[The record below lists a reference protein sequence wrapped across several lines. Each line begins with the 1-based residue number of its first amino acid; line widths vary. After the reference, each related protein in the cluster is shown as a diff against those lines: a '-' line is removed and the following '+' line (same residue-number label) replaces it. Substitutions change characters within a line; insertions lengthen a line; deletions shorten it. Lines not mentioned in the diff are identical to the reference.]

1 MKQLLDRFLLLQPVW
16 LPTLLFIPLL
26 YALGWITAVPLTLL
40 GLPAHQ
46 VSLTGTVLSF
56 VLFLLVMPRWAA
68 LRWSEHQPWR
78 RLGLVGRNPRNR
90 IPHVTS
96 LCIGLLMSVA
106 LITLIVGLLVFTGRG
121 TWQGNL
127 TINAVLNC
135 LLLTLGVGLAEEL
148 IFRGWLWEEL
158 TLIIGATGG
167 MLGQAALFSLV
178 HTRFNLGILPMLGL
192 LTGLF
197 LLGLVLA
204 LLRYR
209 NHGSLWGSIGLHGGL
224 VGAWFL
230 VHQNLLTITP
240 SAPMW
245 LVGPGGSNAN
255 PLGGVVAILSL
266 TAIAVYLLQHT
277 ERMQFYHPKNSA
289 YN

>member
-68 LRWSEHQPWR
+68 LRWSEHHPWR
-78 RLGLVGRNPRNR
+78 RLGLVGRNPRDR

-96 LCIGLLMSVA
+96 LSIGLLMSLA
-106 LITLIVGLLVFTGRG
+106 LVTVIVSLLVFTGGG
-121 TWQGNL
+121 TWQGSL
-127 TINAVLNC
+127 DINALFNC
-135 LLLTLGVGLAEEL
+135 LLLALGVGLAEEL
-148 IFRGWLWEEL
+148 IFRAWLWEEL

-209 NHGSLWGSIGLHGGL
+209 NRGSLWGSIGMHGGL
-224 VGAWFL
+224 VGIWFL
-230 VHQNLLTITP
+230 VHQNLMTINP
-240 SAPMW
+240 SAPIW
-245 LVGPGGSNAN
+245 LIGPGGSNAN
-255 PLGGVVAILSL
+255 PLGGVVGILSL
-266 TAIAVYLLQHT
+266 SAIVAYLRQHT
-277 ERMQFYHPKNSA
+277 QSTRLRQSTHSVHD
-289 YN
+289 